1 MRKANKNSFV
11 EMVRVVLNRQSFYLY
26 HRHEFDLWTEEETC
40 CQYEIHTRNG
50 VIFTSSNYPEVKEY
64 WDKLIAE
71 AYAEFQKQTIY
82 PMGLRA
88 E

>member
-1 MRKANKNSFV
+1 MRKPNQNSFV
-11 EMVRVVLNRQSFYLY
+11 EMARVVLNRQSFYLY
-26 HRHEFDLWTEEETC
+26 HRHEFDLWTEKETC
-40 CQYEIHTRNG
+40 YQYEIHTQKG
-50 VIFTSSNYPEVKEY
+50 VIFTSSDYPKVKEY

-71 AYAEFQKQTIY
+71 AYAEFQKQTIH